1 MGNVVICLEF
11 ILFFKNKRKE
21 GKKVLPRTLKLTKE
35 FREQYLSRL
44 SRKYFSFYLKKK
56 PLLFIVIN
64 ERKKM
69 KVYLAFLIT
78 SMFPIWF
85 TIPDWRVVT
94 RS

>member
-1 MGNVVICLEF
+1 M
-11 ILFFKNKRKE
+11 
-21 GKKVLPRTLKLTKE
+21 
-35 FREQYLSRL
+35 
-44 SRKYFSFYLKKK
+44 
-56 PLLFIVIN
+56 FIVIN

-94 RS
+94 RLFLKLTLFPSTLLFDRRIINKRRSYIVFYLRKNRGWYMILKILCKFTSIILHI